1 MMMRRKDG
9 SGDGDREGTTLC
21 LHCNLM
27 KIMNSTG
34 IMTQNGTETRMHASG
49 PPVSFLLLSFGFQ
62 SVPTQGAD
70 SLS

>member
-1 MMMRRKDG
+1 MAVMMVTERAPRFA
-9 SGDGDREGTTLC
+9 SIV
-21 LHCNLM
+21 NLM
-27 KIMNSTG
+27 KVMNSTG

-62 SVPTQGAD
+62 SVSTQGAD